1 MKRDIII
8 CFTFMVIVLLLV
20 TVVAMCS
27 FGGRDAEDVV
37 PYEGGAALVRII
49 APVDTYEDDVNVRR
63 EVERVRTVEDACPY
77 TEAEIGSVIA
87 AAPETVA
94 VNVYDYL
101 DSAPLRTEVLMM
113 IEDVCAARGVDVRVV
128 LAIIEVESRFD
139 ESAIGDRCQSFG
151 LMQVQPRWH
160 GERMAR
166 LGVTDLLD
174 GVQNVLVGVDYLDE
188 LLDRY
193 GGDYYKALTAYNAG
207 HYRGCV
213 TPYAYKVMAIA
224 GKEIG

>member
-1 MKRDIII
+1 MKRNVII
-8 CFTFMVIVLLLV
+8 CFAFMILVLLLM
-20 TVVAMCS
+20 TVVAMCA
-27 FGGRDAEDVV
+27 FGGDGGQSGTPV
-37 PYEGGAALVRII
+37 PYEGGTALVRII

-63 EVERVRTVEDACPY
+63 EVERDFL
-77 TEAEIGSVIA
+77 EAREEIASVSA

-94 VNVYDYL
+94 VDMYEL
-101 DSAPLRTEVLMM
+101 MFRTPLRTEVQMM

-128 LAIIEVESRFD
+128 LAIIEVESGFD
-139 ESAIGDRCQSFG
+139 ENAIGDRCQSYG

-166 LGVTDLLD
+166 LGVQNLLD
-174 GVQNVLVGVDYLDE
+174 GVQNVLVGVDFLDE

-207 HYRGCV
+207 HYRGV
-213 TPYAYKVMAIA
+213 VSAYANKVMAIA
-224 GKEIG
+224 GEEVS